1 MLYTHAFFLRIY
13 VSGDLSRTS
22 AEDDISIKRSEHAL
36 NMQIK
41 TVQNDTTARL
51 DDRCRSIQ

>member
-1 MLYTHAFFLRIY
+1 MLFSFEY

-22 AEDDISIKRSEHAL
+22 AEDAIKRSEHAL

-51 DDRCRSIQ
+51 DDRCRIIQKNGR